1 MRTNMITRLLLAL
14 VLMLSFIVPA
24 QAESCAL
31 CGQES
36 GNENYLCADCLLSL
50 LEEKDLS
57 GGLSIVGVE
66 PNADGSITLIW
77 DDTANNG
84 PYNVYYELLE
94 RAPVPFGWTAES
106 GVYANAA
113 TLDQLVPGVSY
124 VLTVEDASGNKADYI
139 YYAPNVK
146 LGNKVGAKIRVT
158 TKMRNGRNHLGIP
171 FHVGDIQR
179 PDTREHGLELKLSY
193 SMLKYTRFYAFSI
206 SVEAPNGFTDVVSS
220 GRVTL
225 NYGRSEVPAWNFVN
239 LENFFGCLER
249 YYGGVPAGEYLVT
262 MNFDGNPACTA
273 TFTVNE

>member
-1 MRTNMITRLLLAL
+1 MRIHMITRLVLAL
-14 VLMLSFIVPA
+14 VLMLSLAMPA

-36 GNENYLCADCLLSL
+36 GNENYLCADCLLTL

-57 GGLSIVGVE
+57 GGLSIVGAA
-66 PNADGSITLIW
+66 PNEDGSVTLIW

-94 RAPVPFGWTAES
+94 RAPVPFGWTAET
-106 GVYANAA
+106 GVQTNAA

-124 VLTVEDASGNKADYI
+124 VFTVEDASGNKADYI

-171 FHVGDIQR
+171 FYVGDIQR
-179 PDTREHGLELKLSY
+179 PATREHGLELKLSY

-239 LENFFGCLER
+239 LEDFFGCLER

-262 MNFDGNPACTA
+262 MSFDGNPACTA

>member
-1 MRTNMITRLLLAL
+1 MRTNMIPRLLLAL

>member
-262 MNFDGNPACTA
+262 LNFDGNPACTA